1 MNNKT
6 KILIGISLA
15 GIAYLIWRSKK
26 APTSTASINLPVE
39 KIDEHFKKEVPKSE
53 TPSTPS
59 TPSTPESPSTPAPSS
74 PATPVPSEPVAPV
87 IPPFDFEQYFKDHP
101 IVIDPNIG
109 SSLVNTNIP
118 QQQKCMSVDEWLTRK
133 QNGTLPPDNS
143 YCIEGNG
150 LIITDKE
157 RLQNAFKMK
166 EVKNEFSIDPLGL
179 NTFMQR
185 GTNYDYLDTPEGE
198 NNNGALYNRFSCDPF
213 GFGGMPSC

>member
-6 KILIGISLA
+6 KIIIGIGLA
-15 GIAYLIWRSKK
+15 GIAYLIWKNKK
-26 APTSTASINLPVE
+26 APTSMASVHLPVE
-39 KIDEHFKKEVPKSE
+39 KIDEQFKKEVPKEE
-53 TPSTPS
+53 TPATPA
-59 TPSTPESPSTPAPSS
+59 SPSTPATPSS
-74 PATPVPSEPVAPV
+74 PATPAPSEPVVPV

-118 QQQKCMSVDEWLTRK
+118 QQPQNCMSVDEWLTRK

-157 RLQNAFKMK
+157 RLQNAFQMK
-166 EVKNEFSIDPLGL
+166 DVKNELSRDQLGL

-185 GTNYDYLDTPEGE
+185 GTNYDYLDTPAYAG
-198 NNNGALYNRFSCDPF
+198 NNAGMYNKFSCDPF